1 MFIDPDTVRSWE
13 ASYGTPRSF
22 RFSHEVS
29 TGEIDM
35 IIASQKNRRAHDVTF
50 FIIEGEQVV
59 VIAKHNYPTGVYR
72 APGGGLSPGE
82 SLEAGAGREAK
93 EETGLDVSL
102 ERYLVRAQ
110 VQFFAGEKTVDW
122 TTHVFS
128 ARSTAGDLYASD
140 TVEISEVRRVS
151 LKQLQGPIRQ
161 RMLDSGR
168 RLMAYRVWLTDE
180 TLAELTA
187 AGRRQVR
194 QDRTP

>member
-1 MFIDPDTVRSWE
+1 MSRW
-13 ASYGTPRSF
+13 R
-22 RFSHEVS
+22 
-29 TGEIDM
+29 
-35 IIASQKNRRAHDVTF
+35 
-50 FIIEGEQVV
+50 
-59 VIAKHNYPTGVYR
+59 
-72 APGGGLSPGE
+72 
-82 SLEAGAGREAK
+82 AGAGREAK
-93 EETGLDVSL
+93 EETGLDISL

-151 LKQLQGPIRQ
+151 LEQLQGPIRQ

-187 AGRRQVR
+187 AGRRQV
-194 QDRTP
+194 